1 MSLPESI
8 GRYRVLDFLGQG
20 AMGVVYR
27 GRDEALD
34 RDVALKLMS
43 LAHGADPEARGRF
56 QREARAAARLQHPNI
71 VTIYELG
78 DHEGSPFIAMEL
90 LEGIDLQRAI
100 EGGLRPDPRRTL
112 PIVLQLLAG
121 LVHAHENGIVHRDV
135 KPSNVF
141 LPSKRPAKIMDFGVA
156 RLAGGSTTA
165 GGTRAGVVVGT
176 PNYMSPEQVRG
187 GDLDGRSDLFSAG
200 LILYELVTGEKAYKG
215 DSVVTL
221 LFKIAHEPA
230 DLGLIPRGPSWERL
244 RQVLER
250 ALDQERDR
258 RYPDARSMSGE
269 LVAALADLGGGADWA
284 SATSWGVV
292 SSRTTPR
299 PVAAAAE
306 PQPVAV
312 AVAPAAGG
320 APVVAPKDSARRWL
334 VAAVGLAL
342 AASVLAGFALLALRR
357 GSPGPQAAA
366 VTLPVATATPAR
378 APSDPPPT
386 AAPPSATPTP
396 RPAATAAPDAP
407 SHLENADAEP
417 VPADAR
423 AEKASALLEQGRYA
437 AALAEARAVLRREPG
452 DEEARTVAEEAE
464 AALVVEAALRKARE
478 ALKHGDKDA
487 AIEHLKQ
494 GLAVNSN
501 DRRLL
506 ELWRE
511 ATQ

>member
-1 MSLPESI
+1 
-8 GRYRVLDFLGQG
+8 
-20 AMGVVYR
+20 
-27 GRDEALD
+27 
-34 RDVALKLMS
+34 
-43 LAHGADPEARGRF
+43 
-56 QREARAAARLQHPNI
+56 
-71 VTIYELG
+71 
-78 DHEGSPFIAMEL
+78 
-90 LEGIDLQRAI
+90 
-100 EGGLRPDPRRTL
+100 
-112 PIVLQLLAG
+112 
-121 LVHAHENGIVHRDV
+121 
-135 KPSNVF
+135 VF
-141 LPSKRPAKIMDFGVA
+141 LPRKRPAKIMDFGVA
-156 RLAGGSTTA
+156 RLAGGGTSA

-258 RYPDARSMSGE
+258 RYPDARSMSSE

-299 PVAAAAE
+299 PVAALAE

-320 APVVAPKDSARRWL
+320 TPLVAPKDSARRWL
-334 VAAVGLAL
+334 LAAVGLAL
-342 AASVLAGFALLALRR
+342 AASVLAGVALLALRR
-357 GSPGPQAAA
+357 GSPGPQAGA
-366 VTLPVATATPAR
+366 VTLPLATATPAI
-378 APSDPPPT
+378 APSTPPPT
-386 AAPPSATPTP
+386 AAPPSATPKP
-396 RPAATAAPDAP
+396 RPAAEVLPEVGTDPAPAP
-407 SHLENADAEP
+407 EP
-417 VPADAR
+417 DQPHAS

-452 DEEARTVAEEAE
+452 DDEARTVAEEAE

-478 ALKHGDKDA
+478 ALKLGDKDA

-494 GLAVNSN
+494 GLAVNSS

>member
-1 MSLPESI
+1 
-8 GRYRVLDFLGQG
+8 
-20 AMGVVYR
+20 
-27 GRDEALD
+27 
-34 RDVALKLMS
+34 
-43 LAHGADPEARGRF
+43 
-56 QREARAAARLQHPNI
+56 
-71 VTIYELG
+71 
-78 DHEGSPFIAMEL
+78 
-90 LEGIDLQRAI
+90 
-100 EGGLRPDPRRTL
+100 
-112 PIVLQLLAG
+112 
-121 LVHAHENGIVHRDV
+121 
-135 KPSNVF
+135 
-141 LPSKRPAKIMDFGVA
+141 MDFGVA
-156 RLAGGSTTA
+156 RLAGGGTGA

-269 LVAALADLGGGADWA
+269 LAAALADLGGGADWA

-292 SSRTTPR
+292 SRATPR
-299 PVAAAAE
+299 PAAPAAE
-306 PQPVAV
+306 PEPVAV
-312 AVAPAAGG
+312 AVAPAPGG
-320 APVVAPKDSARRWL
+320 APAGAPKDSARRWL

-357 GSPGPQAAA
+357 GSPGPQAA
-366 VTLPVATATPAR
+366 VPLPPAPATPALE
-378 APSDPPPT
+378 PSPPPT
-386 AAPPSATPTP
+386 AVPPSATPKP
-396 RPAATAAPDAP
+396 RPAAAVLPEVGGADPAPA
-407 SHLENADAEP
+407 AEP
-417 VPADAR
+417 DHAHAS
-423 AEKASALLEQGRYA
+423 AEKAGALLEQGRYA

-452 DEEARTVAEEAE
+452 HDEARTVAEEAE
-464 AALVVEAALRKARE
+464 AALVVEAALRKARD
-478 ALKHGDKDA
+478 ALKLGDKDA

-494 GLAVNSN
+494 GLAVNSS